1 MKSDL
6 ATAYDDIPGTYLF
19 NADRCREGY
28 HLNMFCKSLLK
39 AENREAFLS
48 NQEAYLDKFPLTV
61 EQQRCVLEKDWLG
74 MLHVGGNVYY
84 TSKLA
89 ATHGLSFQYIA
100 AEMAGATQDEYLQ
113 MMVNGGRSPD
123 GNRSKTE
130 KQ

>member
-6 ATAYDDIPGTYLF
+6 TIAYDDIPGTYLF
-19 NADRCREGY
+19 NAGRCREGY

-39 AENREAFLS
+39 ADNREAFLS
-48 NQEAYLDKFPLTV
+48 NQELYLNKFPLTA
-61 EQQRCVLEKDWLG
+61 EQRRCVLEKDWLG

-100 AEMAGATQDEYLQ
+100 AEMAGATQDEYLH
-113 MMVNGGRSPD
+113 MMVNGDRSPD
-123 GNRSKTE
+123 GNRSKAG
-130 KQ
+130 KR